1 MLVPVEGAK
10 SLETMTRKACKKTS
24 ERGVETRNESKSD
37 DGLGNQVEEE
47 ETRSKTA
54 KVSRPLMGG
63 TLEERN
69 RLSDRGILLISH
81 LPPGFLEPQLKRFF
95 TQFGQIKRLRL
106 IRSKKTGGSKSYAF
120 IEFELKE
127 VAAIVCQTMHGY
139 MMFGRV
145 LKCQILTHKDVPEG
159 LFSNYVKFPK
169 RNYSVDKARQRY
181 NNLDSELTE
190 AQASRKLE
198 KEDERR
204 QKIKAA
210 GIDYEPPALLRN

>member
-1 MLVPVEGAK
+1 MTNTVPLDLLVEAALEMEEVVNRPRQLSLRKKDFRTDDDMLVPVEGAK

-106 IRSKKTGGSKSYAF
+106 IRSKKVRAD
-120 IEFELKE
+120 I
-127 VAAIVCQTMHGY
+127 Q
-139 MMFGRV
+139 
-145 LKCQILTHKDVPEG
+145 
-159 LFSNYVKFPK
+159 
-169 RNYSVDKARQRY
+169 SVH
-181 NNLDSELTE
+181 
-190 AQASRKLE
+190 
-198 KEDERR
+198 
-204 QKIKAA
+204 
-210 GIDYEPPALLRN
+210 